1 MATRHPR
8 DTFDSFTGE
17 TIAYGRA
24 VKDAAK
30 KLLARTWSLGRAAA
44 TGHVDWDK
52 LRKIWA
58 DSWASAE
65 QRILEPTE
73 PGAEEMAPGYLCWQC
88 EHYEASHRQPELGLC
103 HEDCVFLQYPHM
115 AACGAFRLR
124 AEEPQVEPQEE
135 SQEPQEEQ
143 EECEN
148 TLFGFPIRFAAEQV
162 APATFAE
169 APSLS
174 EALALAERVGALE
187 RDLAKLSSLVQN
199 IYLSALPAV
208 YRRLGILEA
217 RERRL
222 DKEGVTLRERLVQ
235 LECWRERSEQDQ
247 DSA

>member
-1 MATRHPR
+1 
-8 DTFDSFTGE
+8 
-17 TIAYGRA
+17 
-24 VKDAAK
+24 
-30 KLLARTWSLGRAAA
+30 
-44 TGHVDWDK
+44 
-52 LRKIWA
+52 
-58 DSWASAE
+58 
-65 QRILEPTE
+65 
-73 PGAEEMAPGYLCWQC
+73 MAPGYLCWQC

-124 AEEPQVEPQEE
+124 EDEPPDGGVLE
-135 SQEPQEEQ
+135 
-143 EECEN
+143 
-148 TLFGFPIRFAAEQV
+148 
-162 APATFAE
+162 TFTE